1 MRHHDAPGM
10 HLDLAAAYYAGQV
23 RESVEDCRGS
33 VPGIRGR
40 VSADR
45 RGTDA
50 HRRYLG
56 TRPCIVS
63 VDIGTR
69 FPPHH
74 QTTPKRQG
82 GDTDPAFA
90 LLVTPT
96 AESLFAEFLK
106 GLAAGEDLDFD
117 TWVRAHADLEPELG
131 RLHANWKRTGAGKAE
146 AMSFFRSAEAEPPQ
160 PAPGLEAGKVIG
172 DFRLV
177 SMIGQGG
184 MGQVWEAQQASLGRR
199 VAVKFVRPERVTGKQ
214 LDFFAREARAGG
226 RLEHPGIVSVHG
238 FGEDGGIAWI
248 AMELVDGCW
257 TLRDFLDDIAREDQ
271 VPAEYDL
278 QVARFVARL
287 AQAMQAAHEAGVIH
301 RDLKPQNVLIAPD
314 EKPKVTD
321 FGLARLTDES
331 ALSQT
336 GDFAGTYFYM
346 SPEQVAAKRAGIDHR
361 TDIFSLGV
369 VMYEMLTLRRPFHGD
384 TTHQVA
390 QQIMWHDAPDMR
402 VIRSRI
408 PRDLAVICGKA
419 LEKDPE
425 KRYGAMADLAAD
437 IERHLANEPIH
448 AQPPTRIERVVKWT
462 KRNPT
467 KSVAAVVTALAF
479 VVISG
484 LGLRLSTANSA
495 LEGKTEE
502 AQENARLAEDNAE
515 LADENAAEAQTNAAE
530 AEANAVEAQRN
541 AAESERK
548 AADVLRLSLAQDY
561 EDLMSEAEDL
571 WPPHPEKIEGLE
583 TWLSDARALA
593 GETESLVA
601 KRDELRSLALPQSE
615 EERRGERESHPDFAE
630 LDRIGGELVF
640 MRRALAQRRDGKA
653 AKLPEVDWS
662 VAPGDAAGLGARARA
677 LVAGGRTAFGK
688 EALGVVL
695 AERAIELAS
704 DGERSEIAA

>member
-1 MRHHDAPGM
+1 M
-10 HLDLAAAYYAGQV
+10 
-23 RESVEDCRGS
+23 
-33 VPGIRGR
+33 
-40 VSADR
+40 
-45 RGTDA
+45 
-50 HRRYLG
+50 
-56 TRPCIVS
+56 
-63 VDIGTR
+63 
-69 FPPHH
+69 
-74 QTTPKRQG
+74 
-82 GDTDPAFA
+82 
-90 LLVTPT
+90 TPT
-96 AESLFAEFLK
+96 AESLFAKFPEHEAPDFEAWVRDHPDQEQELRRLYENWRLLGGVRRK
-106 GLAAGEDLDFD
+106 GL
-117 TWVRAHADLEPELG
+117 
-131 RLHANWKRTGAGKAE
+131 
-146 AMSFFRSAEAEPPQ
+146 SFFRSAEAELPQ

-172 DFRLV
+172 EFRLV

-184 MGQVWEAQQASLGRR
+184 MGQVWEAQQESLGRR

-226 RLEHPGIVSVHG
+226 RLAHPGIVSVHG

-257 TLRDFLDDIAREDQ
+257 TLRDFLDDIAREDE

-278 QVARFVARL
+278 QVARFVQRL

-369 VMYEMLTLRRPFHGD
+369 LMYEMLTLRRPFHGD

-402 VIRSRI
+402 AIRSRI

-448 AQPPTRIERVVKWT
+448 AQPPTRIDRAIKWT

-467 KSVAAVVTALAF
+467 KSVAAVVTAAAF

-484 LGLRLSTANSA
+484 LGLRISKQKDDLTATNTALGTKTAEAEENAVRADASA
-495 LEGKTEE
+495 EE
-502 AQENARLAEDNAE
+502 AQ
-515 LADENAAEAQTNAAE
+515 
-530 AEANAVEAQRN
+530 ANATEA
-541 AAESERK
+541 ERK
-548 AADVLRLSLAQDY
+548 ASDVLRLSLAQDF
-561 EDLMSEAEDL
+561 EDLMSEAGAL

-583 TWLSDARALA
+583 TWLSDARGLT
-593 GETESLVA
+593 GEIPSLVA
-601 KRDELRSLALPQSE
+601 KRDELRSLALPQSAK
-615 EERRGERESHPDFAE
+615 ERRLERESHPDFAE
-630 LDRIGGELVF
+630 LERMEGELVF
-640 MRRALAQRRDGKA
+640 RRRALAQRRDGKETE
-653 AKLPEVDWS
+653 LPEVDWS